1 MPACLLTCIL
11 TYMHTYVRTYIHTYI
26 QTYRHTHIYIYIL
39 VGLKALKH
47 WFRIASLPFDTA
59 MSLSDRQNLAES
71 RQFPIFGKPIHSESP
86 QFIWGLP
93 EMEIPQNGWFIME
106 NPTKMDDLVPPFQ
119 ETSILTYIN
128 HTWGVFFSP
137 ICGTSGFRPLHPPWY
152 FLWGA
157 WRTWGWA
164 PDAAP
169 TWKWLVSKVA
179 GAGGLGRPDLGGIGS
194 MMMNGMVN
202 GMIIPYYSIF
212 FELEIRV

>member
-1 MPACLLTCIL
+1 M
-11 TYMHTYVRTYIHTYI
+11 
-26 QTYRHTHIYIYIL
+26 
-39 VGLKALKH
+39 GLKALKH

-106 NPTKMDDLVPPFQ
+106 NPTQMDDLGVPPCQ
-119 ETSILTYIN
+119 ETSILTYFN
-128 HTWGVFFSP
+128 HTWGVFFFLP
-137 ICGTSGFRPLHPPWY
+137 PYVELLVFVLYIHPWY

-179 GAGGLGRPDLGGIGS
+179 GAGGLGRPDLGGDDYSFIFWIGD
-194 MMMNGMVN
+194 
-202 GMIIPYYSIF
+202 
-212 FELEIRV
+212 